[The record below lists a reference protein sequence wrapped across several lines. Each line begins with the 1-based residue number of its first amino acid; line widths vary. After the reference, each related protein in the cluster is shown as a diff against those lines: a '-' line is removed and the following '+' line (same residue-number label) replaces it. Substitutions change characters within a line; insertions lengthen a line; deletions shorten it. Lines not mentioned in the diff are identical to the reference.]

1 MTWLFVAASGYHR
14 RPMRGLVILSS
25 LVVVLDLGMGL
36 SLGGCGGC
44 NDDSKVGQLPDAPPG
59 ADARADA
66 IPPDAVSLVVINHGV
81 PAVGV
86 TVYFLNAD
94 GSVAKTGVTDGN
106 GIATAVITTGGSV
119 TAIRPFTT
127 PPPPAG
133 KFAPD
138 ELRTFLGVKPG
149 DHLVLSRAAVD
160 TVTVAFDAAA
170 PDGGDF
176 ATSYQVFTTCGG
188 GPNTITP
195 GNSGNGSGSPDPGG
209 TLDLQNCHGAAD
221 IAVVAA
227 EQQVLARAGGNAV
240 EVPQGLYHA
249 NATLPPGGNVMLS
262 LRDDTYADLTDITF
276 TYTNAPDATIT
287 VLHSPVLTNGF
298 LGPYSTT
305 AGGSA
310 TISEVAVPATMEVVD
325 SSLTLNNFHEVID
338 WGPYSTAYNLDLMNV
353 LLREVTGGPAFDQ
366 PTGKISWTEATDGA
380 TPSLTIAGILVRRPD
395 PLAKWHW
402 ELVAPY
408 SPNGIVLPHLPTD
421 VFDWAPGPNDE
432 IQSLDPIKNVQV
444 TGGYDAVRS
453 HILDIHD
460 ETGPTGYVIGN
471 AGRAVIATSALP

>member
-1 MTWLFVAASGYHR
+1 
-14 RPMRGLVILSS
+14 
-25 LVVVLDLGMGL
+25 
-36 SLGGCGGC
+36 
-44 NDDSKVGQLPDAPPG
+44 
-59 ADARADA
+59 
-66 IPPDAVSLVVINHGV
+66 V

-94 GSVAKTGVTDGN
+94 GSVAKATVTDGN
-106 GIATAVITTGGSV
+106 GTAIAVVTTGGSV

-133 KFAPD
+133 KFTPD

-149 DHLVLSRAAVD
+149 DHLVLSRAPID
-160 TVTVAFDAAA
+160 TVTVTFDAAA

-176 ATSYQVFTTCGG
+176 NTRYQVFTTCGG
-188 GPNTITP
+188 STTIDP
-195 GNSGNGSGSPDPGG
+195 GGSGNGSGSPDPGG
-209 TLDLQNCHGAAD
+209 TRDLQSCHGAAD
-221 IAVVAA
+221 IAVVAT
-227 EQQVLARAGGNAV
+227 EQQVLARAGGNAI
-240 EVPQGLYHA
+240 ETPQGLYHA
-249 NATLPPGGNVMLS
+249 NVTLPPDGNVLLS
-262 LRDDTYADLTDITF
+262 LRDDTYADLTDVTF
-276 TYTNAPDATIT
+276 TYTNTPDATIN

-298 LGPYSTT
+298 LGPYSGN
-305 AGGSA
+305 AGGSV

-325 SSLTLNNFHEVID
+325 SSLTVNNLHEVVD
-338 WGPYSTAYNLDLMNV
+338 WGPYSTDYTLDMSNV
-353 LLREVTGGPAFDQ
+353 LLREVTTGPTFDQ
-366 PTGKISWTEATDGA
+366 PTGKIFWTEATDGA

-402 ELVAPY
+402 EIAAPY

-453 HILDIHD
+453 HILNIHD
-460 ETGPTGYVIGN
+460 ELGPTGYVIGN
-471 AGRAVIATSALP
+471 AGRAVIATSIFQPL

>member
-1 MTWLFVAASGYHR
+1 MRSFVI
-14 RPMRGLVILSS
+14 VSS
-25 LVVVLDLGMGL
+25 LVVVLGMGPG
-36 SLGGCGGC
+36 LGGCGGC
-44 NDDSKVGQLPDAPPG
+44 NDNNNVGHLPDAPPVPDAA
-59 ADARADA
+59 ADAM
-66 IPPDAVSLVVINHGV
+66 PPDAVSLAIINHGV

-86 TVYFLNAD
+86 KVYFLNAD
-94 GSVAKTGVTDGN
+94 GSVAKAAVTDGN
-106 GIATAVITTGGSV
+106 GIAIAVVTTGGSV

-160 TVTVAFDAAA
+160 NVTVTFDAAA

-176 ATSYQVFTTCGG
+176 NTRYQVLTTCGG
-188 GPNTITP
+188 SSTTIDP
-195 GNSGNGSGSPDPGG
+195 GGSGNGSGSPDPGA
-209 TLDLQNCHGAAD
+209 TRDLQNCHGAAD
-221 IAVVAA
+221 IAVVAT
-227 EQQVLARAGGNAV
+227 EVQVEGRARAGALV
-240 EVPQGLYHA
+240 TPQGLYHA
-249 NATLPPGGNVMLS
+249 NANLPADGDVMLS
-262 LRDDTYADLTDITF
+262 LRDDSYADLTDVTF
-276 TYTNAPDATIT
+276 TYTNTPDATIN

-298 LGPYSTT
+298 LGPYSGN
-305 AGGSA
+305 AGGSV

-325 SSLTLNNFHEVID
+325 SSLTVNNLHEVVD
-338 WGPYSTAYNLDLMNV
+338 WGPYSTDYTLDMSNV
-353 LLREVTGGPAFDQ
+353 LLREVTTGPTFDQ
-366 PTGKISWTEATDGA
+366 PTGKIFWTEATDGA

-402 ELVAPY
+402 EIAAPY

-453 HILDIHD
+453 HILNIHD
-460 ETGPTGYVIGN
+460 ELGPTGYVIGN
-471 AGRAVIATSALP
+471 AGRAVIATSIFQPL